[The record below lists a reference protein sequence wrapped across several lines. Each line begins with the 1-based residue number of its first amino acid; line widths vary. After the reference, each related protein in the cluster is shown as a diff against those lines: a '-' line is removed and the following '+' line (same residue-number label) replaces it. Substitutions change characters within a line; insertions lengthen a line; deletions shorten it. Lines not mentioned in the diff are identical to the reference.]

1 MISDGER
8 LKSFLGKAKIRVM
21 LCAPF
26 IKEKVLQTILE
37 VVPEPVPVQIV
48 TRWRAKEVAAGISDL
63 EVFHIAKER
72 SNTTLALLDDL
83 HAKLYLADEQCLVG
97 SANLTGSALGWAKR
111 SNIELLI
118 QAKPTDINVA
128 FLLRQLKTAIP
139 ATLERL
145 SEIEAELTI
154 LKSTVLDEGQ
164 DMTDDIGLRKLAWL
178 PRCATPDKLWEIYND
193 PLTTTVVENTK
204 KDGRSDLRD
213 MQIYPGLSKSEFEA
227 AVQNSLLLMPALNQ
241 IIDEVPQGVKDSRG
255 EALIA
260 GIRPKYEEQNLQKQW
275 YIVRE
280 WIGQFFQDKF
290 EVAPES
296 YITRLKPNQKK

>member
-8 LKSFLGKAKIRVM
+8 LKFFLEKAKIKVV

-37 VVPEPVPVQIV
+37 VVPESVPVQIV

-145 SEIEAELTI
+145 SEIEAELTV

-164 DMTDDIGLRKLAWL
+164 DMTGDIGLRKLAWL
-178 PRCATPDKLWEIYND
+178 PRCAAPDKLWEIYND

-213 MQIYPGLSKSEFEA
+213 LQIHHGLSKSEFEV

-260 GIRPKYEEQNLQKQW
+260 RIRPKYEEQKLQKQW

>member
-97 SANLTGSALGWAKR
+97 SANLTGRGLGWAK
-111 SNIELLI
+111 
-118 QAKPTDINVA
+118 T
-128 FLLRQLKTAIP
+128 
-139 ATLERL
+139 
-145 SEIEAELTI
+145 
-154 LKSTVLDEGQ
+154 
-164 DMTDDIGLRKLAWL
+164 
-178 PRCATPDKLWEIYND
+178 
-193 PLTTTVVENTK
+193 
-204 KDGRSDLRD
+204 
-213 MQIYPGLSKSEFEA
+213 
-227 AVQNSLLLMPALNQ
+227 
-241 IIDEVPQGVKDSRG
+241 
-255 EALIA
+255 
-260 GIRPKYEEQNLQKQW
+260 
-275 YIVRE
+275 
-280 WIGQFFQDKF
+280 
-290 EVAPES
+290 
-296 YITRLKPNQKK
+296 